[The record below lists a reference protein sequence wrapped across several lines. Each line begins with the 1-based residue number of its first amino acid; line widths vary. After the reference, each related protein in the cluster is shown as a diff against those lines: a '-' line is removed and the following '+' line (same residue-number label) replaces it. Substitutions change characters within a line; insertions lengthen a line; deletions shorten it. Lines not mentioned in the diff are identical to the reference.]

1 MKLGRSSFLLLKKLS
16 EKSRAGS
23 NAAQKYQS
31 ASTESVSRKE
41 RLQDWLSPK
50 PEAIQLFAGEKELFR
65 KGLILVTDT
74 RLSYIDP
81 FDRMLKTYMFEHMIS
96 VHKQFYR
103 ATVFNQRLCKGL
115 LILSV
120 LIFLIILTIDLLDST
135 SSGFFL
141 VYVPLFASILLGIK
155 VWNDMKP
162 WYAVQWRMRD
172 HTYGEITQI
181 PLLRERLKG
190 DTTREDFMNE
200 LANAMNEALSGK
212 SWWPTRN
219 NVENSHIHSDV
230 LTPQH
235 SGKELS
241 PDDTRQLDSTRNS
254 SGKSTA
260 QLTLVT
266 DNYQ

>member
-1 MKLGRSSFLLLKKLS
+1 MKPGRSSFLQLKKLS
-16 EKSRAGS
+16 EKYRAASSATEKRQNEIAKSSSR
-23 NAAQKYQS
+23 
-31 ASTESVSRKE
+31 TE

-120 LIFLIILTIDLLDST
+120 LIFLIILTIDLLDSA

-141 VYVPLFASILLGIK
+141 VYVPLFASIAVGLK
-155 VWNDMKP
+155 AWNDMKP
-162 WYAVQWRMRD
+162 WYVVHWRMRD
-172 HTYGEITQI
+172 HTYGEITQM

-190 DTTREDFMNE
+190 DTKREEFMND

-212 SWWPTRN
+212 TWWPTQNNDEKNQETN
-219 NVENSHIHSDV
+219 NVVTPPSSDRKQPSNNSLEPDSHS
-230 LTPQH
+230 
-235 SGKELS
+235 
-241 PDDTRQLDSTRNS
+241 NS
-254 SGKSTA
+254 SGKTPA
-260 QLTLVT
+260 HLTLVT